1 MNLFVFIALSSA
13 IFYAISI
20 TLKKRVFTQT
30 NIPAYNFSL
39 FETFINVVFGIFL
52 VIVFQIEIIQHHQ
65 ATIYLILA
73 GIIYGVT
80 LIIYFYALEKDD
92 AERISQL
99 CSLEAVITSV
109 MAIIL
114 LNETASTESYI
125 GVTFVILA
133 LLLLSIEKN
142 IITVLDNIK
151 TSLIPIGI
159 ALILWSLDDI
169 LIKISL
175 EFVDFIYA
183 YFWVRIAS
191 FVTLSILLSL
201 HPKSRTQTIKIY
213 SDIIDKK
220 MYLFIIASLFSSIG
234 MFLTIIAFSLDNL
247 SLVVPIVS
255 SYSIFVILFV
265 YIEAKL
271 FGNKINSDAPLWKR
285 TISGTMF
292 IIGIILITI

>member
-1 MNLFVFIALSSA
+1 MNIFVFVALLSA

-20 TLKKRVFTQT
+20 TLKKRVFVQT
-30 NIPAYNFSL
+30 NIPAYSFSL
-39 FETFINVVFGIFL
+39 FETFVNVLFGIFL
-52 VIVFQIEIIQHHQ
+52 IIIFQVEIIQHTQ
-65 ATIYLILA
+65 ATKYLILA
-73 GIIYGVT
+73 GIIYGIT

-99 CSLEAVITSV
+99 CSLEAVVTPI
-109 MAIIL
+109 MAIII

-125 GVTFVILA
+125 GVTFVIIA

-142 IITVLDNIK
+142 IITVINNIK

-169 LIKISL
+169 LIKMSL
-175 EFVDFIYA
+175 EFVDFVYA

-191 FVTLSILLSL
+191 FITLSILFSMNST
-201 HPKSRTQTIKIY
+201 SRKQIKIIY
-213 SDIIDKK
+213 NKLINKK
-220 MYLFIIASLFSSIG
+220 LYLFICATIFSSIG

-247 SLVVPIVS
+247 SLVIPIVS
-255 SYSIFVILFV
+255 SYSIFVIVFI

-271 FGNKINSDAPLWKR
+271 FGNKIDSQAPLWKR
-285 TISGTMF
+285 TISGIMF
-292 IIGIILITI
+292 IIGIILITF